1 MNRILLAAIGCV
13 AGSGTA
19 AADPCSVAI
28 EANDMLQYSTHALAV
43 PASCRVIELTLHH
56 TGKQPARV
64 MGHNWV
70 LTRDADMT
78 AVVRAGMNAG
88 FSRNYQPEGD
98 PRIIAATPI
107 VGGGGSTTVR
117 IDTSRLTP
125 GASYTYFCST
135 PGHAVAMK
143 GRLSFGMPG
152 TLNAANR
159 KP

>member
-1 MNRILLAAIGCV
+1 MNRILLATIVFGT
-13 AGSGTA
+13 GSGVA

-28 EANDMLQYSTHALAV
+28 EVTDMLQYSTHALAV
-43 PASCRVIELTLHH
+43 PASCPVIELTLRHI
-56 TGKQPARV
+56 GKQPARV

-70 LTRDADMT
+70 LTRDADMS
-78 AVVRAGMNAG
+78 AVVRAGKNAG
-88 FSRNYQPEGD
+88 FARNYQPEGD

-143 GRLSFGMPG
+143 GRLSFGGP
-152 TLNAANR
+152 LSAVNR